1 MKKYLLVLVSL
12 CCALL
17 PALAEHPEY
26 PELKKS
32 DANII
37 GHVLDKK
44 TSEHLP
50 YITIALKGTTI
61 GTVTDATGHYFLKN
75 LPEGNFMMEVSS
87 VGYKTVTRSVT
98 LKKGK
103 TLEENFELEEDAI
116 ALDGVVVSAN
126 RSETTRRLAPT
137 LVNVV
142 DLKLFETTNSS
153 TLSQGLNFQPGVRV
167 ETNCQNC
174 GFQQVRINGLDG
186 PYTQILIDSRPVF
199 SALSGVYGLEQIP
212 ASKIG
217 VSDQSLFPAAGYLQD
232 ILRNVVS
239 TSVEVTEADKADIY
253 LQLGQDNGK
262 PGSYKLQATPKSVQV
277 EAGDYSGIVSAIA
290 SLHQLLPAGIEVQG
304 TKQTFSIPAVQI
316 EDSPRFEWRGFMLDA
331 SRHFWNKDEVKHI
344 LDLMSLYK
352 LNKFHWHLTDD
363 QGWRIEIEKYPLLTE
378 KGAWRKFNKHDRG
391 CMERAV
397 EEDNTDFLIPE
408 NKIRIVEGDT
418 LYGGYY
424 THEDIKE
431 IVDYA
436 AQRGIDVIPEID
448 MPGHFLAAITQ
459 YPDLACDGLIGWGET
474 FSSPICPGKDTT
486 LEFCQDVFKEIF
498 DLFPYEYVHM
508 GGDEVEKNNWKKC
521 PRCQKRIRTEGLK
534 SVEDLQAWFVRD
546 MEKFFLANGK
556 KLIGWDEVV
565 ADGLTSD
572 AAITWWR
579 SWSKEAVPM
588 ATSQGQRVI
597 ACPNEYFYFDYAQDK
612 NSVKKILAYDP
623 YADDRL
629 SPEQKECFWGVQA
642 NLWAEWIPSM
652 KRIEY
657 LILPRMVALSEIA
670 WVQPEAKPDLKEFYR
685 QLVPHFKRM
694 DILGLNYRIPDLEG
708 FYKVNAFLDEASVDL
723 TCPLPGIEVR
733 YTTDG
738 SMPTKQS
745 TLYEGNLKV
754 TETTDFTFR
763 TFRPDG
769 TPSDVARTRYVKAP
783 YAEATAAPASLNS
796 GLKAVWHK
804 FCGNLC
810 ADIDAAPVNG
820 EYIVE
825 SVSIPEEV
833 KGDIGLILKGYLE
846 IPADGIYTFALLSDD
861 GSTLKL
867 DGELLGDN
875 DGAHSPVEIIVQK
888 ALKAGLH
895 PIEVRYFDCNGGVLQ
910 MELVNE
916 KGEKEVLPK
925 EWLKYE

>member
-1 MKKYLLVLVSL
+1 MLKQLSTSLLIVSACILSSCTPTVKQEIAILPTPVSL
-12 CCALL
+12 TERSGAFV
-17 PALAEHPEY
+17 
-26 PELKKS
+26 LK
-32 DANII
+32 
-37 GHVLDKK
+37 
-44 TSEHLP
+44 
-50 YITIALKGTTI
+50 
-61 GTVTDATGHYFLKN
+61 
-75 LPEGNFMMEVSS
+75 
-87 VGYKTVTRSVT
+87 
-98 LKKGK
+98 
-103 TLEENFELEEDAI
+103 
-116 ALDGVVVSAN
+116 DGM
-126 RSETTRRLAPT
+126 
-137 LVNVV
+137 
-142 DLKLFETTNSS
+142 
-153 TLSQGLNFQPGVRV
+153 
-167 ETNCQNC
+167 
-174 GFQQVRINGLDG
+174 
-186 PYTQILIDSRPVF
+186 
-199 SALSGVYGLEQIP
+199 
-212 ASKIG
+212 KIG

-232 ILRNVVS
+232 ILRNIVS
-239 TSVEVTEADKADIY
+239 TSVEVTEAGQADIY
-253 LQLGQDNGK
+253 LQLEQTDGK
-262 PGSYKLQATPKSVQV
+262 SGSYKLQATPESVQI

-290 SLHQLLPAGIEVQG
+290 SLHQLLPAEIEVQD

-331 SRHFWNKDEVKHI
+331 SRHFWNKDEVKHV

-363 QGWRIEIEKYPLLTE
+363 
-378 KGAWRKFNKHDRG
+378 
-391 CMERAV
+391 
-397 EEDNTDFLIPE
+397 
-408 NKIRIVEGDT
+408 
-418 LYGGYY
+418 
-424 THEDIKE
+424 EDIKE

-474 FSSPICPGKDTT
+474 FSSPICPGKDAT

-508 GGDEVEKNNWKKC
+508 GGDEVEKTNWKKC
-521 PRCQKRIRTEGLK
+521 PRCQKRIHTEGLK
-534 SVEDLQAWFVRD
+534 SVEELQAWFVRD

-588 ATSQGQRVI
+588 ATSQGQKVI

-629 SPEQKECFWGVQA
+629 SPEQKDCFWGVQA

-652 KRIEY
+652 KRVEY

-670 WVQPEAKPDLKEFYR
+670 WVQPEAKPNLKEFYR

-694 DILGLNYRIPDLEG
+694 DVMGLNYRVPDLEG
-708 FYKVNAFLDEASVDL
+708 FYQVNAFLDETSVDL

-769 TPSDVARTRYVKAP
+769 SPSDVARTRYVKAP
-783 YAEATAAPASLNS
+783 YAEAVMARTSLNP

-804 FCGNLC
+804 FRGNLC
-810 ADIDAAPVNG
+810 EDIDTAPVNG

-833 KGDIGLILKGYLE
+833 KGDIGLVLTGYLE
-846 IPADGIYTFALLSDD
+846 VPADGIYTFALLSDD

-895 PIEVRYFDCNGGVLQ
+895 PMEVRYFDCNGGVLQ

-925 EWLKYE
+925 EWLKN